1 MWLFFANV
9 CSSKKTDSL
18 SLSLSISVTRFGK
31 NCQYGNILQVFGKF
45 FTVKFVFGKMLSLL
59 WQICNCVGLIFIVGN
74 GQILKDNLTVWS
86 HCSLSKEVAEK
97 ETLFRQDKCFCKK
110 NKGGGGVALTMPK
123 WNDKQYND
131 NDNDNLWNH
140 LSRESE
146 SSIQTDF
153 GLPMSVGLF
162 IVYSHS
168 DSVSD

>member
-1 MWLFFANV
+1 MWLFFAMCAVAKNWF
-9 CSSKKTDSL
+9 SLSLSL

-110 NKGGGGVALTMPK
+110 NKGEGEGGL
-123 WNDKQYND
+123 
-131 NDNDNLWNH
+131 LWQCRNEMTSNTTTTTTYETIWAENRSH
-140 LSRESE
+140 LFKPILVCQCRLD
-146 SSIQTDF
+146 IF
-153 GLPMSVGLF
+153 
-162 IVYSHS
+162 
-168 DSVSD
+168 